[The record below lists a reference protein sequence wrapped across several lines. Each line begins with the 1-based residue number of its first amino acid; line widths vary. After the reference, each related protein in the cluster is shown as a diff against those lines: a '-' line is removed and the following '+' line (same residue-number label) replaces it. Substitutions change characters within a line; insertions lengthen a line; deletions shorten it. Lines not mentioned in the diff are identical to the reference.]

1 MDQRIDPVS
10 RLAAAGIDLPVPPE
24 PLANYVPAT
33 RNGLLVHTSGQLPL
47 RSGQLLH
54 RGKLGRE
61 VTLEEGRECGRQ
73 AAVNALAAVAAV
85 AGGLHRVASVVKMV
99 VYVASDPSFTAQ
111 PKVADGASELL
122 DLAFGPLGRHARS
135 AVGVAVLPL
144 DAPVEVELVVELEAA
159 NP

>member
-1 MDQRIDPVS
+1 MDPVS
-10 RLAAAGIDLPVPPE
+10 RLAAAGIELPVPPE

-47 RSGQLLH
+47 REGQLLH
-54 RGKLGRE
+54 RGKLGGD

-85 AGGLHRVASVVKMV
+85 AGGLDRVAAVVKAV

-111 PKVADGASELL
+111 PQVANGASEVLE
-122 DLAFGPLGRHARS
+122 LAFGPRGRHARS

-144 DAPVEVELVVELEAA
+144 DAPVEVELVVELH
-159 NP
+159 P